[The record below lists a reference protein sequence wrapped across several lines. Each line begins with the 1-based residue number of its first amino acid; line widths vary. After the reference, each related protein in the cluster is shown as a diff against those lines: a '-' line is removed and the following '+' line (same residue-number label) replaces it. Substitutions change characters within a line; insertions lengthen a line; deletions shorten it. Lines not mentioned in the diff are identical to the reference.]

1 MQRRDLLVAAAAA
14 ACGLPAAHAAKQDVT
29 DVYGVKFPAEL
40 DLAGQHLVLNG
51 AGARFKMIFKVY
63 ALGLYLAKKTS
74 SAEEAVAMSGA
85 KRLMLAPLRE
95 LPMSEFGRLVTKG
108 IQANAS
114 KDDFVKIVPDVARI
128 GQLFA
133 AYSKASP
140 GEWLILDWIP
150 GTGMVAT
157 FRGAVQGEPFTEPVF
172 FRTIMKIWLGSS
184 PPDARLRSALLGQ
197 DPDAQR
203 PGAGGG
209 NGDHS
214 ELL

>member
-1 MQRRDLLVAAAAA
+1 MQRRDLLAAAAAA
-14 ACGLPAAHAAKQDVT
+14 ACGVNAAQAAPQPIT
-29 DVYGVKFPAEL
+29 DVYGVKFPAEI

-74 SAEEAVAMSGA
+74 SADEAIAMGGA
-85 KRLMLAPLRE
+85 KRLSLSPLRE

-140 GEWLILDWIP
+140 GEWLILDWVP
-150 GTGMVAT
+150 GTGMVAS
-157 FRGAVQGEPFTEPVF
+157 FRGAVQGEPFVEPVF
-172 FRTIMKIWLGSS
+172 FRTIMKIWLGAS
-184 PPDARLRSALLGQ
+184 PPDARLRSALLGE
-197 DPDAQR
+197 DPDAARRQN
-203 PGAGGG
+203 GGG
-209 NGDHS
+209 EHS